1 MKKGSDEQLSFDL
14 PEPQEPA
21 RPRSKRL
28 RFRVRR
34 EATRTEAEH
43 SDDQAPAL
51 LREPVLARCGFCGH
65 RLTVQEQV
73 AICPNCGGIVG
84 RPGSDDEAG

>member
-1 MKKGSDEQLSFDL
+1 MTKRSDDQLSFDL
-14 PEPQEPA
+14 PEPQGPA

-34 EATRTEAEH
+34 QVDRTPSEH
-43 SDDQAPAL
+43 EEEQAPSL
-51 LREPVLARCGFCGH
+51 LRQPVVARCGFCGH
-65 RLTVQEQV
+65 RSTVQEQV
-73 AICPNCGGIVG
+73 AICPNCGGILG